1 MAGTTPE
8 FNRTDGDRVVDN
20 GMNADGENN
29 AAKTAAA
36 PTASYQTTSGIDS
49 YADDFVHIDS
59 DKLNLT
65 IASNGGKVLAAF
77 QGAVHCLGDSATVRI
92 DNEAD
97 GDRQGGNDTGI
108 VSAGVDST
116 RSPIGSSVLIWNL
129 GSGAHMFRLQSK
141 SNLGGRGMRLESHAQ
156 IWAREI

>member
-8 FNRTDGDRVVDN
+8 FNRTDGDRVADN

-65 IASNGGKVLAAF
+65 ITTNGRNVLAGF
-77 QGAVHCLGDSATVRI
+77 QGAVHCLGDIATVLI
-92 DNEAD
+92 DIEAD
-97 GDRQGGNDTGI
+97 GDRQGGNGAGL
-108 VSAGVDST
+108 VSAGIDST
-116 RSPIGSSVLIWNL
+116 RSPTGWTYLIGNRD
-129 GSGAHMFRLQSK
+129 SGAHRFKLRCK
-141 SNLGGRGMRLESHAQ
+141 PNV
-156 IWAREI
+156 